1 MNLTANDLKL
11 FNFKFSFASLLWFL
25 LACLGALLKIHLGTG
40 SIGNFLVYR
49 KVFWHAVHQLNLYE
63 YYPLENLGSYLYG
76 PVFSILISPFAL
88 LPVNAGA
95 FLWSVA
101 NAAFLFFAIRKLPV
115 GYKNQNI
122 ILLICVVE
130 MMTAIQNMQINCI
143 IAAMIILSY
152 TYVKEE
158 KDFWAAM
165 FVALGLMLKLYGI
178 AGFAFILFSRNKIT
192 FALSFLF
199 WVAVF
204 FCLPMLISSPSF
216 VIHSYLDWYQALVT
230 KNAVNE
236 TSVMQNISV
245 MGMLRH
251 LIKTEYLNL
260 VITFV
265 AGLFYLFPLLRFAQ
279 LKNKAF
285 QLTYLS
291 LALIGVV
298 IFSSSAESPTYIIA
312 MSGVA
317 LWFVIQNPKNFLVYF
332 LLWFAIMI
340 TSLSPTDLFP
350 RYITINFIQ
359 PYSLKAL
366 PCFIVWIVM
375 AIQLIKKD
383 FKSEKIL
390 HVPEQNK

>member
-1 MNLTANDLKL
+1 MDLTAHDLKL
-11 FNFKFSFASLLWFL
+11 FNFRFSFASVLWFL
-25 LACLGALLKIHLGTG
+25 LACLGAFLKIHLGPG

-49 KVFWHAVHQLNLYE
+49 KVFWHAIHQMDLYT
-63 YYPLENLGSYLYG
+63 YYPSENLGSYLYG

-95 FLWSVA
+95 FLWSVV

-115 GYKNQNI
+115 SYKNQNI
-122 ILLICVVE
+122 ILLICLVE
-130 MMTAIQNMQINCI
+130 MMTAVQNMQINCI
-143 IAAMIILSY
+143 IAAMILLSY

-165 FVALGLMLKLYGI
+165 FVALGFMLKLYGI
-178 AGFAFILFSRNKIT
+178 AGFAFILFSRNKMA

-199 WVAVF
+199 WAAVF

-216 VIHSYLDWYQALVT
+216 VIHSYLDWYHTLVT
-230 KNAVNE
+230 KNSVNE

-265 AGLFYLFPLLRFAQ
+265 AGFFYLFPLLRFAQ

-291 LALIGVV
+291 LVLIGVV

-317 LWFVIQNPKNFLVYF
+317 LWFVIQNPKNFMVYF
-332 LLWFAIMI
+332 LLWFAIII

-350 RYITINFIQ
+350 RNIRINFIQ

-366 PCFIVWIVM
+366 PCFFIWVVI
-375 AIQLIKKD
+375 ARQLIKKD
-383 FKSEKIL
+383 FKSEEIL
-390 HVPEQNK
+390 RIPEHKK